1 MSKWTTLLDQYINFE
16 TSARKSTDETDETHT
31 EHVDETRKI
40 TKPDSFVSFDSDF
53 SGPRFENTQDAET
66 IIERAAIQEYDGD
79 LLRDQVNME
88 ASAAYDRNRQSYEQA
103 NPGRDPR
110 NVEALYRAYIARWQP
125 DRKGDLPATPPNT
138 RGNAELWRAW
148 WKKVEG
154 QNHG

>member
-1 MSKWTTLLDQYINFE
+1 MIPGYKPFFENQSTATPATLLPSEGCNDTN
-16 TSARKSTDETDETHT
+16 T
-31 EHVDETRKI
+31 EKI
-40 TKPDSFVSFDSDF
+40 CGNGSNGSRGSSHPH
-53 SGPRFENTQDAET
+53 AET